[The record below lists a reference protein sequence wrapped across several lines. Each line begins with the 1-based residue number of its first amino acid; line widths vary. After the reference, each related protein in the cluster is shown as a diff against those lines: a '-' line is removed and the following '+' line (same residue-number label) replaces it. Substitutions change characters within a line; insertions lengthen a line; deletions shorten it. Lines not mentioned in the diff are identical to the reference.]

1 MPTFTNPHTDNDLT
15 RLRELLSETLK
26 RSGVTPNLTK
36 EGDLKLLN
44 LACGRADET
53 EVLADVFGHHTE
65 AIHMTG
71 LDIRAREI
79 GEARERWKN
88 LPPRASADFLVQ
100 DASKL
105 GQLKELGSEFD
116 IAFMRHQNYWNGDT
130 TWTQIYDEALHRL
143 DKQGLLVITS
153 YFDREHRLALDA
165 IQGLGAELICSERN
179 NDSRIV
185 TDAPGKS
192 VDRHV
197 AVFRK
202 P

>member
-1 MPTFTNPHTDNDLT
+1 
-15 RLRELLSETLK
+15 
-26 RSGVTPNLTK
+26 
-36 EGDLKLLN
+36 
-44 LACGRADET
+44 
-53 EVLADVFGHHTE
+53 
-65 AIHMTG
+65 
-71 LDIRAREI
+71 
-79 GEARERWKN
+79 
-88 LPPRASADFLVQ
+88 
-100 DASKL
+100 L

-130 TWTQIYDEALHRL
+130 TWTQIYDQALHRL
-143 DKQGLLVITS
+143 DEQGLLVITS